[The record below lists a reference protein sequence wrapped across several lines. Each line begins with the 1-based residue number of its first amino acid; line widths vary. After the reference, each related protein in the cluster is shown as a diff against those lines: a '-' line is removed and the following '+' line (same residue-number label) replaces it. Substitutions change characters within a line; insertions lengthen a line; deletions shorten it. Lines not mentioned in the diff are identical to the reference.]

1 MHLLEVESAD
11 GAFEESCRQHHTQ
24 RMELYQAK
32 IIGAFSERTAL
43 IVHRIG
49 QKRQKELTVLA
60 PFTMLRVVHQ
70 SESHSVWIVGSCV
83 PSAHPVEFV
92 FFVSLAKLSPAILLC
107 YSTLHPDIVSSA
119 HLHDHL
125 NTRATKKESSSRGSY
140 EKSSGNSRIEKVL
153 LFRS

>member
-32 IIGAFSERTAL
+32 IIGSFSERTAL
-43 IVHRIG
+43 IVHRTG

-92 FFVSLAKLSPAILLC
+92 FFCLVGEVVAS
-107 YSTLHPDIVSSA
+107 DIA
-119 HLHDHL
+119 
-125 NTRATKKESSSRGSY
+125 
-140 EKSSGNSRIEKVL
+140 L
-153 LFRS
+153 LFNFASRHRVIRAPA